1 MVLCVELQRSL
12 FVQVNDSTTDLARRH
27 VKKLDL
33 LPSVGI
39 LPLLTSD
46 VSLDKKSDAKH
57 YTHSVLDKSSA
68 IHDVILIV
76 YKELSLV

>member
-1 MVLCVELQRSL
+1 MHA
-12 FVQVNDSTTDLARRH
+12 NDSTTDLAGWH

-46 VSLDKKSDAKH
+46 FSLDKKSDAI
-57 YTHSVLDKSSA
+57 YDTNSVLNKSPV
-68 IHDVILIV
+68 IHDVIVIV
-76 YKELSLV
+76 YKQLFLVQ